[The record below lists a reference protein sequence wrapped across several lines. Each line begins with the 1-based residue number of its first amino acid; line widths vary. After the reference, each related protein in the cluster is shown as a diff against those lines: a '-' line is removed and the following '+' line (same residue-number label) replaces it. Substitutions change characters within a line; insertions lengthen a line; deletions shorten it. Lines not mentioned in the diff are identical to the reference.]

1 MDQTDRTTLKGYF
14 KKGCIPTEE
23 QFAELIDSVPNIVED
38 GQVRR
43 TESGWSFYPEPGKPL
58 QVALFDAEGKP
69 AAWTLSLDGKKAL
82 QLHNEKGETV
92 VFLAQKGPE
101 KPHNPSEPKGTYRV
115 FPADKKWHDVVVI
128 HPTGTMLGAYQIFA
142 CLPVFGDRKLKET
155 NVVAYHYGTTSS
167 SLSSSRKHWWGWCG
181 PVRFRWYFNDLVLRL
196 QVRTRKRCAT
206 KKIHLRII

>member
-58 QVALFDAEGKP
+58 QIALFDAEGKP

-92 VFLAQKGPE
+92 VFLPQKGPE
-101 KPHNPSEPKGTYRV
+101 KPDNPSEPKGTYRV

-196 QVRTRKRCAT
+196 QVRTRKRSAT

>member
-92 VFLAQKGPE
+92 VSLAQIRPE
-101 KPHNPSEPKGTYRV
+101 KPDNPSEPKGTYRV